1 MSKAK
6 ILEELAERVKGGD
19 SLAMDFAS
27 RMQRAK
33 EQGFDTDTVYYHGTA
48 SDFDSFKPNSMVG
61 SDVNYANTFAKMR
74 GRERSEGANVI
85 PVLINKGNQY
95 EMIDYPEDT
104 PYSMMRDQSDEAL
117 IADGYDSKKR
127 YDGAITVFDPS
138 NIRSVNAAFDPTK
151 KDSSNLLASA
161 GAGIGALGL
170 MGASDDSEAS
180 FIGTAAKTW
189 NKGAEALAKKMAS
202 EGASRDEIWQ
212 ATGQMGSP
220 TFKDVDGKWK
230 QEISDSDI
238 TYNQPTKGQ
247 GLTSGQ
253 GYEDLAKANNYT
265 DDAIAQLMELDDFGG
280 SADEYR
286 DMLRARATEQI
297 NDITKDPFTS
307 ADVFNNPSLSS
318 AYPSFDSDSIRYR
331 PQIGFGG
338 ADGQYNPSD
347 RTMTIKPDNPDNAS
361 ILSHEAQH
369 KIQDLE
375 GFAMGGNLS
384 SAERA
389 ISAQKADEIANFN
402 DGYYKFNSVANDLK
416 EMRPVEHY
424 NQYKNLSK
432 KENIKPSQITNSSY
446 FYEYSDQI
454 RNKLGAMPKKKG
466 DERDRWLQDA
476 AAIISNKIEDKFN
489 YSQKF
494 YKDMIDKEGEK
505 VFKSELRKRE
515 RVYNKNLDAYK
526 GYRDVED
533 KYKKYD
539 EMQDFDKYK
548 RLAGEAEAR
557 NVQTRLDYDM
567 NERIAN
573 PPWST
578 LDVPENELILRD
590 LGAGLAA
597 TGGLSSLLAQGGEPM
612 PTGIAYAPKSETLG
626 YLSNL
631 LQRVETPIG
640 YPFGGLA
647 DYINKFNY
655 GDDIGY
661 LDRLATIPDPT
672 EFSKLFE

>member
-138 NIRSVNAAFDPTK
+138 NIRSTNAAFDPAK
-151 KDSSNLLASA
+151 KDSSNLLA
-161 GAGIGALGL
+161 
-170 MGASDDSEAS
+170 
-180 FIGTAAKTW
+180 
-189 NKGAEALAKKMAS
+189 
-202 EGASRDEIWQ
+202 
-212 ATGQMGSP
+212 
-220 TFKDVDGKWK
+220 
-230 QEISDSDI
+230 
-238 TYNQPTKGQ
+238 
-247 GLTSGQ
+247 
-253 GYEDLAKANNYT
+253 
-265 DDAIAQLMELDDFGG
+265 
-280 SADEYR
+280 
-286 DMLRARATEQI
+286 DM
-297 NDITKDPFTS
+297 
-307 ADVFNNPSLSS
+307 
-318 AYPSFDSDSIRYR
+318 
-331 PQIGFGG
+331 
-338 ADGQYNPSD
+338 
-347 RTMTIKPDNPDNAS
+347 
-361 ILSHEAQH
+361 
-369 KIQDLE
+369 
-375 GFAMGGNLS
+375 
-384 SAERA
+384 
-389 ISAQKADEIANFN
+389 
-402 DGYYKFNSVANDLK
+402 
-416 EMRPVEHY
+416 
-424 NQYKNLSK
+424 
-432 KENIKPSQITNSSY
+432 
-446 FYEYSDQI
+446 
-454 RNKLGAMPKKKG
+454 
-466 DERDRWLQDA
+466 
-476 AAIISNKIEDKFN
+476 
-489 YSQKF
+489 
-494 YKDMIDKEGEK
+494 
-505 VFKSELRKRE
+505 
-515 RVYNKNLDAYK
+515 
-526 GYRDVED
+526 
-533 KYKKYD
+533 
-539 EMQDFDKYK
+539 
-548 RLAGEAEAR
+548 
-557 NVQTRLDYDM
+557 
-567 NERIAN
+567 
-573 PPWST
+573 
-578 LDVPENELILRD
+578 
-590 LGAGLAA
+590 GAGLAA

-672 EFSKLFE
+672 EVSKLFE